1 MQGAQVEQL
10 QIVVAQFDLLAEDMG
25 EKIVDVRK
33 DTIDGLKRNRLVTV
47 QETVDL
53 PAVVRVVRNRAEAV
67 VFRNAGQIAFPV
79 VLTQGLDIPRDERL
93 DAPAAAQRL
102 PDPLVDGRSH
112 AQIGAFSFHCFS
124 GHGCLRLESVAHPP
138 RDNDV
143 ARRTPREQD
152 NRSWPI
158 ATT

>member
-1 MQGAQVEQL
+1 MVG
-10 QIVVAQFDLLAEDMG
+10 
-25 EKIVDVRK
+25 
-33 DTIDGLKRNRLVTV
+33 
-47 QETVDL
+47 
-53 PAVVRVVRNRAEAV
+53 NRAESV
-67 VFRNAGQIAFPV
+67 VLRDPGQVILPEI
-79 VLTQGLDIPRDERL
+79 LTQGLDIPRDERL

-112 AQIGAFSFHCFS
+112 TQVGAFSFHCFS